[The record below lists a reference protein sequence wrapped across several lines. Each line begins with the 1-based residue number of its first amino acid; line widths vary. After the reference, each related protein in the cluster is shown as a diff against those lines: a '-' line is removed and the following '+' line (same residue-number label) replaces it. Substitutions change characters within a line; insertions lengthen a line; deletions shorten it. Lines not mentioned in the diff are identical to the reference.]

1 MMAVDP
7 PARSRLAIG
16 VVGLGRAGAALAA
29 ALQRAGHRVMAVHVR
44 STAAADRAQAQFPGA
59 EQLDIAAV
67 AAATD
72 LVLLTVPDDALPR
85 VAANL
90 VDSGAV
96 RPGQLVVHASGRYGL
111 GVLDPLAAAGAVPL
125 ALHPAMTL
133 TGTGLDVQ
141 RLQGCPFAVTA
152 AEPVRPIAEALVV
165 EMGGEP
171 LWVPDDARPVYHAAL
186 SHASNHLVTLLADAL
201 ELLAAAGI
209 EQPDRLLGPLV
220 QASVDNVLRAGDAA
234 LTGPVSR
241 GDVGTLAAHLE
252 VLADSPVQAAYLAMA
267 RRTADRALASGRLSP
282 DAGERLLALL
292 ASRLGEPGGRD

>member
-1 MMAVDP
+1 MAAGP

-16 VVGLGRAGAALAA
+16 VVGLGRAGGALAA
-29 ALQRAGHRVMAVHVR
+29 ALQRAGHRVMAVHAR
-44 STAAADRAQAQFPGA
+44 SAAAAERAQAQFPGA
-59 EQLDIAAV
+59 EQLGIAAV
-67 AAATD
+67 AAASD
-72 LVLLTVPDDALPR
+72 LLLLTVPDDALPQ
-85 VAANL
+85 VAADL

-96 RPGQLVVHASGRYGL
+96 GTGQLVVHASGRYGL

-292 ASRLGEPGGRD
+292 ASRQGEPGGRD